1 MKLLVIPDIH
11 LKPYIIIRAKELLKE
26 GVADN
31 SVCLMDIPDDWQKQF
46 LVEEYIKTFDEVIAF
61 AKEFPNSL
69 WVYGNHDVS
78 YLWNEHE
85 TGFSTAAKHIV
96 QGKLMELSAVLGE
109 NNPIRFIQKVANC
122 IFCHGGLTSY
132 FVKKYVPLSKYDDIS
147 YVVEKINSLGHYEMW
162 CDDSPLWYRPQ
173 YYKGKMYKERKVLQ
187 IVGHTPMDEI
197 TKSGN
202 VISTDVFSTY
212 RDGRPIG
219 KKQEFLVIDTETQQY
234 FTVK

>member
-1 MKLLVIPDIH
+1 MKLLVIPDVH
-11 LKPYIIIRAKELLKE
+11 LKPHIIIRAKELLKE

-46 LVEEYIKTFDEVIAF
+46 LVEEYIKTFDEAIAF

-109 NNPIRFIQKVANC
+109 NNPIRFIQKVDNC
-122 IFCHGGLTSY
+122 IFVTVVLQDISLKNMCHFPSMMI
-132 FVKKYVPLSKYDDIS
+132 FHMLSKKSIPWGTMRCGVMILRCGIDLSIIRG
-147 YVVEKINSLGHYEMW
+147 KCIN
-162 CDDSPLWYRPQ
+162 Q
-173 YYKGKMYKERKVLQ
+173 ER
-187 IVGHTPMDEI
+187 
-197 TKSGN
+197 
-202 VISTDVFSTY
+202 
-212 RDGRPIG
+212 
-219 KKQEFLVIDTETQQY
+219 Y
-234 FTVK
+234 FKL